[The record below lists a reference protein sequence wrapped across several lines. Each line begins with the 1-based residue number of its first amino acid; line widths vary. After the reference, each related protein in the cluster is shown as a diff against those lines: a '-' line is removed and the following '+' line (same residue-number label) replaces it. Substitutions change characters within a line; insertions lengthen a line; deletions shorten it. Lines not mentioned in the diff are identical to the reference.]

1 MPSRALRLAA
11 GVAVVSTCVSVS
23 AAPAAYGGTTAP
35 YCRLDV
41 GTGALTCASTEA
53 GLQTSG
59 ARLTAAA
66 ASATYVLGRLYDDV
80 NRTGP
85 YLELTAGAPCDTSSD
100 VDWEVSNVGAT
111 WNDRTSS
118 FQGYNACQ
126 VKVFENAGYT
136 GGSVGPLTSTDYV
149 GAAMNDRTT
158 SVRFS

>member
-11 GVAVVSTCVSVS
+11 GVAAVS
-23 AAPAAYGGTTAP
+23 AGFVVGTAPSAYGGTTAP

-41 GTGALTCASTEA
+41 ETGDLACSATESGLARLSASTT
-53 GLQTSG
+53 L
-59 ARLTAAA
+59 AA
-66 ASATYVLGRLYDDV
+66 ASTTYVLGRLYDDA
-80 NRTGP
+80 NRVGP
-85 YLELTAGAPCDTSSD
+85 YLELTASGPCDTSSD
-100 VDWEVSNVGAT
+100 VDWEVSNVGST

-136 GGSVGPLTSTDYV
+136 GGSLGPLGSTDYV